1 MQEKVLNRSL
11 LVYHV
16 TPHDQWADALAK
28 PLSSV
33 WFKALRYKLKVF
45 NKFVLCNYLEL
56 KGWCWIQSDQWIQI
70 LAQWACEG
78 ANISLLIVCSDC
90 QLGILLAVKSVII
103 DCNCNRSAYIL
114 YPCIHSFVIIIQS
127 YSFSQFSLYH
137 EFYYSTMSKHS
148 TAHYNLT
155 CSITRNIPLNSTRIM
170 KCRN

>member
-1 MQEKVLNRSL
+1 MFHLMISGEMLSQSL
-11 LVYHV
+11 C
-16 TPHDQWADALAK
+16 
-28 PLSSV
+28 PLSG
-33 WFKALRYKLKVF
+33 LKLSEISSKCSTSLSYV
-45 NKFVLCNYLEL
+45 NYLEL
-56 KGWCWIQSDQWIQI
+56 KGGCWIQSDQWIQPSGPTPCFSK
-70 LAQWACEG
+70 WACAG
-78 ANISLLIVCSDC
+78 DSISLLIVCSDC
-90 QLGILLAVKSVII
+90 QLGMLLAVKSVII
-103 DCNCNRSAYIL
+103 DCNSNRSTYIL